1 MQWMEDPMAGEHAL
15 PVKRQP
21 LAPLRFNTCGAV
33 AAGKSSIVARLC
45 RECELGPDAA
55 TAGEPGSSAHAD
67 VAYRH
72 FSSQLREF
80 IVADPPGGENDTGRL
95 VVGASTAS
103 AALVVVDAE
112 KGIVNQTRRHSYLC
126 TQLGLRQLIVG
137 VNKMD
142 RVDYDQAIFERI
154 RAEYLEFAAG
164 LGLQSSVCIP
174 ISALR
179 GDNVIEPGDRM
190 PWYEGMSLLAALET
204 EELSERAERRPF
216 RLPVQW
222 SARTGGNLVEVAGY
236 VPSGSIRKG
245 GAVLVLPC
253 GKRSAVRGI
262 RGVEGELAEA
272 VAGQS
277 ITLELDGAC
286 DVQRGDLITNVETP
300 ALVADRFRCT
310 LLWLHEEPMFPGRP
324 YSMKIGTRAVLATV
338 TEVRHRVDVNTLA
351 QLAAK
356 QLDANDIAVCN
367 LQTDEPIAFDAYS
380 SDQRETGGFIL
391 IDRATNHTVAAGMLS
406 FALWRSHNV
415 HWQLLDINKQARSQL
430 NGQKPCVLWFTGL
443 SGAGKSTIA
452 NLLEKRLA
460 SLGRHTYLL
469 DGDNVRHGL
478 NSDLGFT
485 AADRVENIR
494 RVTEVAKLMVDAG
507 LIVLVSFIAPFQAER
522 RRARESFEPGE
533 FLEVYVDTPLEEAE
547 RRDPKGLY
555 QKARQGLLKNF
566 TGIDSPYEP
575 PEKPEV
581 HIRTLEHAAED
592 AAELLLNGLLR
603 AGRLDSPSATR
614 GR

>member
-1 MQWMEDPMAGEHAL
+1 MQQMEVLTARDNDDLSRH
-15 PVKRQP
+15 RQ

-33 AAGKSSIVARLC
+33 AAGKSSLVERLC
-45 RECELGPDAA
+45 RARELGTADAPVSPA
-55 TAGEPGSSAHAD
+55 AHGGHAD

-72 FSSQLREF
+72 FSSLRREF
-80 IVADPPGGENDTGRL
+80 IVADVPGDEQYTGHL
-95 VVGASTAS
+95 LEGASMAS
-103 AALVVVDAE
+103 AALVVLDAE
-112 KGIVNQTRRHSYLC
+112 MGIVGPTRRHSYLC
-126 TQLGLRQLIVG
+126 AQLGLRHLIVS

-142 RVDYDQAIFERI
+142 RVDYDQAVFERI
-154 RAEYLEFAAG
+154 QAEYLEFAAA
-164 LGLQSSVCIP
+164 LGIPGSLCIP
-174 ISALR
+174 VSALR
-179 GDNVIEPGDRM
+179 GDNVVELGERM
-190 PWYEGMSLLAALET
+190 PWYQGVSLLSVLEAP
-204 EELSERAERRPF
+204 ELSERAEQRPF

-222 SARTGGNLVEVAGY
+222 AARANAEAVGVAGY
-236 VPSGSIRKG
+236 VPSGSIRRG
-245 GAVLVLPC
+245 SSVVVLPS
-253 GKRSAVRGI
+253 GRPSAVRRI
-262 RGVEGELAEA
+262 LGVEGELAEA
-272 VAGQS
+272 MAGQS
-277 ITLELDGAC
+277 ITLELDGEC
-286 DVQRGDLITNVETP
+286 DVRRGDLITDVEAP

-310 LLWLHEEPMFPGRP
+310 LVSLHEEPIFPGRP
-324 YSMKIGTRAVLATV
+324 YLMKLGARAVLSTI
-338 TEVRHRVDVNTLA
+338 TEIRHRVDVNTFA

-356 QLDANDIAVCN
+356 QLDANDIGVCN

-380 SDQRETGGFIL
+380 SSNRETGGFIL
-391 IDRATNHTVAAGMLS
+391 IDRATSHTVAAGMLS
-406 FALWRSHNV
+406 FALWRSDNV

-452 NLLEKRLA
+452 NLVEKRLA

-485 AADRVENIR
+485 AADRIENIR

-507 LIVLVSFIAPFQAER
+507 LIVVVSFIAPFRAER

-555 QKARQGLLKNF
+555 RKARQGLLKHF

-575 PEKPEV
+575 PEAPEV
-581 HIRTLEHAAED
+581 HIKTLEHTAED
-592 AAELLLNGLLR
+592 AAELLLNGLIR
-603 AGRLDSPSATR
+603 AGRLELAT
-614 GR
+614 GRSR